1 MPILKNESAVEAFIK
16 LETQLQSSRK
26 EIAELSKK
34 KPNDGVN
41 KFKLGHLNAMLRSAN
56 KLLSAD
62 PPLQGFTEFDVD
74 QVPSN
79 SDVLFVLAQYTDAI
93 YRFRERNTHYEGGSN
108 VWKLSDARV
117 TVAADSLHKF
127 KYRE

>member
-1 MPILKNESAVEAFIK
+1 MPLLKNESDVEAFIK
-16 LETQLQSSRK
+16 LERQLQFSRK

-41 KFKLGHLNAMLRSAN
+41 KFKLGHLNTMLRSAN
-56 KLLSAD
+56 KLLSD
-62 PPLQGFTEFDVD
+62 DLPLQGFTEFDVD

-93 YRFRERNTHYEGGSN
+93 YRFRGRNTHNSGGSN
-108 VWKLSDARV
+108 IWKLSDVRV
-117 TVAADSLHKF
+117 TVAADNTYEF